1 MSLNQAP
8 PPTLRTE
15 RLTLRQ
21 LLHSDDNEIFALRT
35 NEEVNRYLDRAPS
48 QSIGDAQKFIQI
60 ILQNQS
66 LYWAITLTGNNT
78 LIGTVCLFDLSDNL
92 QQAEIGYEL
101 LPEFQSKGIMQ
112 EALRAVID
120 LAFQH
125 LRLNSLTACTQGEN
139 KASLRLLEKL
149 NFAKQQMQED
159 NLVTYI
165 LNRKR

>member
-1 MSLNQAP
+1 MSLNQVP
-8 PPTLRTE
+8 PPPLLTE
-15 RLTLRQ
+15 KLTLRP
-21 LLHSDDNEIFALRT
+21 LLNTDDRQIFALRT
-35 NEEVNRYLDRAPS
+35 NAKVNRYLYRAPS

-66 LYWAITLTGNNT
+66 LYWAITLTDNNT
-78 LIGTVCLFDLSDNL
+78 LIGTVCLFNLSDNL

-101 LPEFQSKGIMQ
+101 LPEFQRKGIMQ

-125 LRLNSLTACTQGEN
+125 LRLNSLTACTHGEN
-139 KASLRLLEKL
+139 EASVRVLEKL
-149 NFAKQQMQED
+149 KFVRQQMQED